1 MWTII
6 SGYFMSITFEYLT
19 VKLHKHNLS
28 NKNMSVFEIILGWL
42 FQEHVRQDFNMT
54 GGKRFMLKID
64 FRNRFITQSIKI
76 IRNVIF
82 WIHVLNI
89 LELGTFILLFC
100 FFIYIFIIKIKDF
113 KIEIKNIDN
122 INFFKNIKSLESIVT
137 FFFVHFLTINQKEF
151 FLFLVFLTFLNI
163 IFFQTYG
170 LFDFFFVLRPFLLLF
185 CLFFNILSIFWIL
198 YLIYNYT
205 LMPYILKFGKLVN
218 VMVYKIHF
226 YILIIYFIL
235 DLIIN
240 EMNSENIT
248 VQNFFK
254 EILFK
259 LICFVLNI

>member
-1 MWTII
+1 MLMWTIV
-6 SGYFMSITFEYLT
+6 SGYFISITFEYLI
-19 VKLHKHNLS
+19 VKLHKYNLS

-100 FFIYIFIIKIKDF
+100 FFLYIIVNKFHNYIIKIKKVD
-113 KIEIKNIDN
+113 NID
-122 INFFKNIKSLESIVT
+122 FLKNIKSVEFIIT
-137 FFFVHFLTINQKEF
+137 FFFSQFLTINRKEIL
-151 FLFLVFLTFLNI
+151 LFLSFLTFLNF

-185 CLFFNILSIFWIL
+185 YLFFNIISIFWVV

-205 LMPYILKFGKLVN
+205 LKSFFGRIIN
-218 VMVYKIHF
+218 VVIYKIHF
-226 YILIIYFIL
+226 YMIITYFIL
-235 DLIIN
+235 ELIIN
-240 EMNSENIT
+240 EINFENIT
-248 VQNFFK
+248 VQNFLK
-254 EILFK
+254 ELLFK
-259 LICFVLNI
+259 LVCFALNI